1 MQNLKEIAKKVRL
14 SVIEMLYKA
23 QSCHLGSNMSEVEI
37 LVALYFKILKPEDIF
52 ILSKGWGAAAL
63 YATLAEKG
71 IIDKKDLLENYYT
84 EKYPGLISD
93 KVKGIV
99 LSTGSAGHGIGVA
112 VGMALANR
120 NRKVYCLI
128 SDGECNCGTTW
139 EAALFAHH
147 HKLENLTVIIDY
159 NKLQAF
165 GKTNKVLQLE
175 PFAHKWKSFGW
186 WVAPVDGHNF
196 DDLIWGFENH
206 TVHKRPKAIIAHT
219 IKGKGIPFAENKLE
233 WHYYN
238 LDEKLYEEAKRYICG
253 DID

>member
-1 MQNLKEIAKKVRL
+1 MQSITEIAKKIRL
-14 SVIEMLYKA
+14 MVIEMLYRA

-37 LVALYFKILKPEDIF
+37 LVALYFKIMKPKDVF

-63 YATLAEKG
+63 YAVLAEKG
-71 IIDKKDLLENYYT
+71 IINKRDLLKNYYT
-84 EKYPGLISD
+84 EKYPGLVSE
-93 KVKGIV
+93 KVPGVV

-112 VGMALANR
+112 VGMALADR
-120 NRKVYCLI
+120 NRRVYCLM

-165 GKTNKVLQLE
+165 GKTNEVLQLE

-186 WVAPVDGHNF
+186 WVIPVDGHNF
-196 DDLIWGFENH
+196 KDILAGFKDD
-206 TVHKRPKAIIAHT
+206 TVHKRPKVIIAHT
-219 IKGKGIPFAENKLE
+219 IKGKGIPFAENKIE

-238 LDEKLYEEAKRYICG
+238 LDEKLYEEAKRYLCR